1 MTDSQIILGIQAN
14 NPIIWR
20 YLYRNLKSPFIATLK
35 KHPAAIT
42 LSTDDWDDIYQ
53 ETCVKLMENIK
64 QGKFEEREGSNLF
77 SYFVEI
83 GKWTMMNAIRKKA
96 THHPMPKTEEDTPH
110 IIQLWPKAKQKSPE
124 DDGEVLDM
132 PVEEKQAL
140 QNEFLDRVFASIPDA
155 CKMLLKKFYWDHKP
169 MDEIAS
175 IMSLR
180 NADTAKTKKNRCMN
194 KFKDIASK
202 LLESD
207 EFAEEAVRAAVERA
221 ALKELLEDERAY
233 CEIPDIAIAA
243 LKTEDDN
250 NNTEE

>member
-1 MTDSQIILGIQAN
+1 MTDAQIVMSIMQNDSRG
-14 NPIIWR
+14 WR
-20 YLYRNLKSPFIATLK
+20 YICRNMKQGF
-35 KHPAAIT
+35 AAILART
-42 LSTDDWDDIYQ
+42 FSFGRTANADIEDIFQ
-53 ETCVKLMENIK
+53 DSCIVLMQKIK
-64 QGKFEEREGSNLF
+64 EGKFAITGEHSVFKFL
-77 SYFVEI
+77 VKI
-83 GKWTMMNAIRKKA
+83 GINNACNFIRKHRPLTSKEEV
-96 THHPMPKTEEDTPH
+96 TVTLNLHDDNQDVEMP
-110 IIQLWPKAKQKSPE
+110 
-124 DDGEVLDM
+124 LD
-132 PVEEKQAL
+132 EKQEA
-140 QNEFLDRVFASIPDA
+140 QNEFLDRVFDSIPAD
-155 CKMLLKKFYWDHKP
+155 CQMLLKRFYWDRKP
-169 MDEIAS
+169 LDEIAS
-175 IMSLR
+175 TLGLR

>member
-1 MTDSQIILGIQAN
+1 MTDAQIVMSIMQNDSRG
-14 NPIIWR
+14 WR
-20 YLYRNLKSPFIATLK
+20 YICRNMKQGF
-35 KHPAAIT
+35 AAILART
-42 LSTDDWDDIYQ
+42 FSFGRTADADIEDIFQ
-53 ETCVKLMENIK
+53 DSCIVLMQKVKE
-64 QGKFEEREGSNLF
+64 GKFAITGEHSVFKFL
-77 SYFVEI
+77 VKI
-83 GKWTMMNAIRKKA
+83 GINNACNFIRKHRPLTSKEEV
-96 THHPMPKTEEDTPH
+96 TVTLNLHDDNQDVEMP
-110 IIQLWPKAKQKSPE
+110 
-124 DDGEVLDM
+124 LD
-132 PVEEKQAL
+132 EKQEA
-140 QNEFLDRVFASIPDA
+140 QNEFLDRVFDSIPAD
-155 CKMLLKKFYWDHKP
+155 CQMLLKRFYWDRKP
-169 MDEIAS
+169 LDEIAS
-175 IMSLR
+175 TLGLR